1 MKKILAAM
9 FLLLLFSNAT
19 AIVYKISSHEINIEV
34 DTQGFVNVSE
44 RYFLVFPNRTQAD
57 EFTQV
62 KNTSLQFNLAKWK
75 EFDPELKINF
85 GQEADI
91 SNLLVDFADE
101 PSGELLYY
109 VEFSYSLNS
118 PSFNAMGEYTARKVY
133 FEINRT
139 AINSLIH
146 RTDYVIPAG
155 TTLTFILPPR
165 SEPTGQILNN
175 PKIMVMED
183 DSARKRIVMPG
194 YLASSDFDFGF
205 TYFKDL
211 APSFSIALLVK
222 DFSENTTRETQLALG
237 FVLIVILIVLYIS
250 RNRIEK
256 RTTGFIIA
264 NTDLAHGGEEK

>member
-1 MKKILAAM
+1 MKKFLATV
-9 FLLLLFSNAT
+9 FLLLLISNAS
-19 AIVYKISSHEINIEV
+19 AVVYKISSHEINIEV
-34 DTQGFVNVSE
+34 NTQGFVNVSE

-57 EFTQV
+57 EFTQI
-62 KNTSLQFNLAKWK
+62 KNKELQFNLAKWK
-75 EFDPELKINF
+75 EFDSQLKINF

-118 PSFNAMGEYTARKVY
+118 PSFNDTIENTARKVF

-139 AINSLIH
+139 AINSLIN

-155 TTLTFILPPR
+155 TTITFILPPK

-175 PKIMVMED
+175 PKISVLED
-183 DSARKRIVMPG
+183 PLARKRVIMSG

-237 FVLIVILIVLYIS
+237 FVLVVILIVLYIS
-250 RNRIEK
+250 RNKIGK
-256 RTTGFIIA
+256 KTTGFIIA
-264 NTDLAHGGEEK
+264 HTDLAHGGEEK